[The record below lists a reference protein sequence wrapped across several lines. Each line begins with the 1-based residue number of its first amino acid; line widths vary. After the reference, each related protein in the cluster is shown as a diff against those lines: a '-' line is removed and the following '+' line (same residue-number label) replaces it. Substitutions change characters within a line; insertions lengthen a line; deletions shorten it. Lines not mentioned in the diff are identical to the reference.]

1 MRAPGGDPATECL
14 KDLLT
19 VGFCGKS
26 AYLSTISS
34 HQMAFQS
41 GHRRGQ
47 VWDDTKMLDTI
58 IKNARFNLTGK
69 SERDFELLFSERV
82 RANSDRINGKIIS
95 QVDKETVVRSVYCFG
110 KKHRPDLTI
119 NDDGVAVEIKYLNG
133 SLDGLKQAI
142 GQSIFYRV
150 RYRFVIN
157 LFVVDE
163 KHKDVYAKAANE
175 EEKDLEE
182 IFRDLSSDMNI
193 FSYIVPAFS
202 AAPNIKACLEW
213 NDIHDS

>member
-1 MRAPGGDPATECL
+1 
-14 KDLLT
+14 
-19 VGFCGKS
+19 
-26 AYLSTISS
+26 
-34 HQMAFQS
+34 MAFQT

-47 VWDDTKMLDTI
+47 VWEDVKMLDTI

-95 QVDKETVVRSVYCFG
+95 QVDKETIVRSVYCFG
-110 KKHRPDLTI
+110 KKHRPDLTV
-119 NDDGVAVEIKYLNG
+119 NEDGIAVEIKYLSG

-157 LFVVDE
+157 LFIIDE
-163 KHKDVYAKAANE
+163 KYKDVYQRAANE

-182 IFRDLSSDMNI
+182 ILGDLSSDMNI

-202 AAPNIKACLEW
+202 ATPNTKACLEW
-213 NDIHDS
+213 NDIHDV

>member
-1 MRAPGGDPATECL
+1 
-14 KDLLT
+14 
-19 VGFCGKS
+19 
-26 AYLSTISS
+26 
-34 HQMAFQS
+34 MAFQT

-47 VWDDTKMLDTI
+47 AWEDAKTLDSI

-95 QVDKETVVRSVYCFG
+95 QVDKDTTVRSVYCFG

-119 NDDGVAVEIKYLNG
+119 NEDGIALELKYLSSN
-133 SLDGLKQAI
+133 LDGLKQAI

-150 RYRFVIN
+150 RYRFVFN

-163 KHKDVYAKAANE
+163 RHKDVYIKAANG

-182 IFRDLSSDMNI
+182 ILRDLSADMNI
-193 FSYIVPAFS
+193 FSYVVPAFS
-202 AAPNIKACLEW
+202 AAPNLKACLDW
-213 NDIHDS
+213 NNILDV

>member
-1 MRAPGGDPATECL
+1 VLP
-14 KDLLT
+14 T
-19 VGFCGKS
+19 VGFWGVS
-26 AYLSTISS
+26 AYLPAIGSQ
-34 HQMAFQS
+34 QMAFQS

-47 VWDDTKMLDTI
+47 VWEDVKMLDTI
-58 IKNARFNLTGK
+58 IKNSRFNLTGK

-119 NDDGVAVEIKYLNG
+119 NEDGTAVEIKYLNG

-163 KHKDVYAKAANE
+163 KHKDVYVKAAND

-182 IFRDLSSDMNI
+182 ILRDLSTDMNI

-202 AAPNIKACLEW
+202 AAPNLKACLEW
-213 NDIHDS
+213 NDIHDA